1 MVFRAL
7 DANARKLTNAAEQL
21 APGSTSAEIGEIG
34 AIGTAH
40 SEGKVA
46 DSQTCR
52 SKCRRAGRR
61 EQLGGRKFSWLMECK
76 VESCQ
81 HSLSVLL
88 A

>member
-21 APGSTSAEIGEIG
+21 APGSTSAEIG

-46 DSQTCR
+46 DSQTRR
-52 SKCRRAGRR
+52 SKCRRVGRR
-61 EQLGGRKFSWLMECK
+61 EQLEGRKFSWLMECK